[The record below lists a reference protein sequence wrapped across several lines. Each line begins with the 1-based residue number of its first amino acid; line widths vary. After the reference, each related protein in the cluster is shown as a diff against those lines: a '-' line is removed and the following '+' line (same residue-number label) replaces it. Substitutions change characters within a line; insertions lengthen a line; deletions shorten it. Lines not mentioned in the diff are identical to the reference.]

1 MEMSKAD
8 LSAPEYHMEAFMLYA
23 MISNK
28 RVINTPPQDT
38 PQDTPQ
44 DSEAAL
50 REKSLLIAKN

>member
-28 RVINTPPQDT
+28 GVINTPHKIPHKILHKT
-38 PQDTPQ
+38 PH
-44 DSEAAL
+44 
-50 REKSLLIAKN
+50 KIAKML